1 VTSTHVEP
9 SPDGETLCVRIE
21 IQLGEHDEG
30 DGEVDGE
37 GEAEWA
43 AFGFMYV
50 LALLSFHD
58 ARPRGY
64 SEKKYIEGDEFTVAD
79 SSPDCASCVASC
91 TST

>member
-1 VTSTHVEP
+1 M
-9 SPDGETLCVRIE
+9 
-21 IQLGEHDEG
+21 QLGEPG
-30 DGEVDGE
+30 DDDGEDEVDGE

-64 SEKKYIEGDEFTVAD
+64 SEK
-79 SSPDCASCVASC
+79 
-91 TST
+91 